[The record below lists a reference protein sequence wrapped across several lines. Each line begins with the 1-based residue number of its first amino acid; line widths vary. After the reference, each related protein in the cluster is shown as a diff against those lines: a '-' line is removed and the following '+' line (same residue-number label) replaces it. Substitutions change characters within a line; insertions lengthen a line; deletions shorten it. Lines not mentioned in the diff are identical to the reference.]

1 MEGTLNDRDP
11 NFDPNP
17 MGEMDDED
25 AAEEERMLE
34 KKKGDGGETQFQQC
48 FKDSEGKPFNPQKK
62 FGVIEDEYLL
72 YDNVTT
78 SYPLNLPTDYYQ
90 KYITDNMPKKES
102 GNGKWFIR
110 PHHLETLTQHP
121 LSIKD
126 GVLNTRYFSH
136 YDQKYGVKEEVNP
149 SEEAIT
155 NIENHLATLQSK
167 MGMMM
172 MQRGED
178 PEEMD

>member
-1 MEGTLNDRDP
+1 MGGTLNDRDP
-11 NFDPNP
+11 NFNPNP
-17 MGEMDDED
+17 AGEMDDED
-25 AAEEERMLE
+25 AAEEERMNAE
-34 KKKGDGGETQFQQC
+34 AKKAKDGNETDYQECFQNT
-48 FKDSEGKPFNPQKK
+48 EGKPFNPQKK

-110 PHHLETLTQHP
+110 PHHLETLTEHP

-136 YDQKYGVKEEVNP
+136 YDQEYGVKKEVNP

-155 NIENHLATLQSK
+155 NIEEHLATL
-167 MGMMM
+167 
-172 MQRGED
+172 
-178 PEEMD
+178 